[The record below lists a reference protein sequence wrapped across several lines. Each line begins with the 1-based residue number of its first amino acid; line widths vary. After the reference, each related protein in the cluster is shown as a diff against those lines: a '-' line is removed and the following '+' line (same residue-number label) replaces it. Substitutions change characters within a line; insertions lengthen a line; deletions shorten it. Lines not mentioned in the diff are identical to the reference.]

1 MYAQVE
7 AGRPSR
13 PPLSS
18 GVAGYRHS
26 WILILPALAVGI
38 GAVLHEPAWRHTD
51 FTALSLHAIF
61 GLLLWIAVTTQFL
74 LGSRRVER
82 AIPGAVSYCSR
93 RLARQLYLVAYLLAA
108 TKALQYFAYTDGP
121 GADLARS
128 MQALQP
134 YFGYALVALISVRAA
149 SYCLCPGSSC
159 GPV

>member
-18 GVAGYRHS
+18 GAAGYPHS
-26 WILILPALAVGI
+26 WILILPALVVGI
-38 GAVLHEPAWRHTD
+38 GAVLHESTQRQTD
-51 FTALSLHAIF
+51 IAALRFHVIF

-82 AIPGAVSYCSR
+82 ATPGAVGCCAR
-93 RLARQLYLVAYLLAA
+93 RLARQIYLVAYLLAG
-108 TKALQYFAYTDGP
+108 TKGLQYFAYSSGS
-121 GADLARS
+121 GADLAHS

-134 YFGYALVALISVRAA
+134 YFGYALVALITVKAA
-149 SYCLCPGSSC
+149 SYCVGPGGSC
-159 GPV
+159 GSV

>member
-26 WILILPALAVGI
+26 WILILPALVVGI
-38 GAVLHEPAWRHTD
+38 GAVLFESSWRHTD
-51 FTALSLHAIF
+51 FTALRLHAIF

-74 LGSRRVER
+74 LGSRRVDR
-82 AIPGAVSYCSR
+82 AIPAAVSCCSR
-93 RLARQLYLVAYLLAA
+93 RLARQVYLVAYLLAGA
-108 TKALQYFAYTDGP
+108 KGLQYFAYSSGS
-121 GADLARS
+121 GADLAYS

-134 YFGYALVALISVRAA
+134 YFGYALIALVFVRAA
-149 SYCLCPGSSC
+149 AYQSRRRAIA
-159 GPV
+159 V